1 MRHDFVLRCD
11 SGWNRDKIGLTWIG
25 YWLEFRIFPTLVIES
40 GSLQFQTVSS
50 RNNPEM
56 SDTDTHDQVVTKTRK
71 KLKPPTGYKVLLH
84 NDNYTTM
91 EFVVYVLE
99 SIFNKSP
106 SDAMRIML
114 HVHKNGIGVCGV
126 FTHEVAETKVA
137 AVHDLASQYEYPLK
151 ASMEEA

>member
-1 MRHDFVLRCD
+1 
-11 SGWNRDKIGLTWIG
+11 
-25 YWLEFRIFPTLVIES
+25 
-40 GSLQFQTVSS
+40 
-50 RNNPEM
+50 M
-56 SDTDTHDQVVTKTRK
+56 SDVNTHDQVVTKTRK

-99 SIFNKSP
+99 SVFHKSP

-114 HVHKNGIGVCGV
+114 HVHKTGIGVCGV

-137 AVHDLASQYEYPLK
+137 AVHDLAGQYEYPLK
-151 ASMEEA
+151 ATMEEA